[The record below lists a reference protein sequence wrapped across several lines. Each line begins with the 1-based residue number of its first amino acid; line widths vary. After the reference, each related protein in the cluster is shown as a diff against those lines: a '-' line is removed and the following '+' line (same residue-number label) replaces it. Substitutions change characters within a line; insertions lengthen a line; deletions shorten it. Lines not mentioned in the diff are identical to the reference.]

1 MKIRLFVLSCALVT
15 AAFAADVSGKW
26 TAEMPARG
34 GGNGGGRG
42 GQAMTQTITL
52 KADGDTLTGSIS
64 GRMGETQ
71 ISNGKIDGDTVKFD
85 VVREFNGNSMTMHY
99 TGAISGDQI
108 NFKVQ
113 REGGDAPA
121 REFTAK
127 RASTT

>member
-1 MKIRLFVLSCALVT
+1 MKIRLIVLSCALVA

-34 GGNGGGRG
+34 GGNGGRG

-52 KADGDTLTGSIS
+52 KADGDALTGSIS

-99 TGAISGDQI
+99 TGTVSGDQI
-108 NFKVQ
+108 NFKVM
-113 REGGDAPA
+113 REGGEGQA

>member
-1 MKIRLFVLSCALVT
+1 MKIRLLALSCAL
-15 AAFAADVSGKW
+15 AAGAFAADVSGKW
-26 TAEMPARG
+26 TAEVP
-34 GGNGGGRG
+34 GRG

-52 KADGDTLTGSIS
+52 KADGEALTGSVS
-64 GRMGETQ
+64 GRNGDTQ

-99 TGAISGDQI
+99 NGTVSGDQI
-108 NFKVQ
+108 NFKVM
-113 REGGDAPA
+113 REGGEGQA